1 VIGYY
6 IHHHGR
12 GHLSRAL
19 AIARELGEPVT
30 GLSSLSRP
38 QDWPGD
44 WLQLPLDEL
53 PGESEPGARARA
65 EHDAGGRLHWVPL
78 GSPGLRGRMAA
89 IAGWIDAHRPR
100 AVVVDVSVE
109 VCLLVRLHGVPVV
122 AFVLPGH
129 RDDPAH
135 ELGFDVAT
143 TILAAW
149 PPEASIGMV
158 TGIPQRI
165 SERIV
170 AVGAISRFEP
180 ISEPVF
186 DARAHR
192 TDEPRVLV
200 LAGGGGE
207 DFGAE
212 AIRMARRETP
222 GWRWTHLGGSATW
235 TADPWP
241 HIIAADVVV
250 THAGQGAVAEVAAAR
265 RPAVIIPQSRPHAE
279 QQATGTILA
288 GAAWPAI
295 VTSVMPTSGW
305 PDLLSRARGLDGWA
319 WRGWNDGGGAA
330 RAAREIE
337 RTAERTRP

>member
-1 VIGYY
+1 MIGYY

-149 PPEASIGMV
+149 PPEATTGMV
-158 TGIPQRI
+158 TGVPQRI
-165 SERIV
+165 AERII

-180 ISEPVF
+180 VGDSIV
-186 DARAHR
+186 DARAAHV
-192 TDEPRVLV
+192 DQPRVLV
-200 LAGGGGE
+200 MAGAGGE
-207 DFGAE
+207 DFA
-212 AIRMARRETP
+212 ANAVSLARREAP
-222 GWRWTHLGGSATW
+222 GWHWTHLGGSGTW

-241 HIIAADVVV
+241 HIVAADVVV

-279 QQATGTILA
+279 QQATGAILA

-295 VTSVMPTSGW
+295 VTPAMPTSGW
-305 PDLLSRARGLDGWA
+305 SDLLARARALDGAA
-319 WRGWNDGGGAA
+319 WRAWNDGGGAA
-330 RAAREIE
+330 RAAREI
-337 RTAERTRP
+337 RSTAERAQR